1 MAAYARYAALYPDTG
16 SPDDV
21 PVPDSWGGWR
31 IDCDEVELWAGRRDR
46 LHDRLVFT
54 RVADG
59 DLGTASAW
67 SVHRRQP

>member
-1 MAAYARYAALYPDTG
+1 MPDG
-16 SPDDV
+16 
-21 PVPDSWGGWR
+21 WGGWR

-59 DLGTASAW
+59 NLGTPAAW
-67 SVHRRQP
+67 TVHRRQP